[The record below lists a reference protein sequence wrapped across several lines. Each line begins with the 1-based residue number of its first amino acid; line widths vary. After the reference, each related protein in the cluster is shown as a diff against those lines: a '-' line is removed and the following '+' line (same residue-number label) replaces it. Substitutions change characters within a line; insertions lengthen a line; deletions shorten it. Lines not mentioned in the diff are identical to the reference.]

1 MLVLCIRL
9 DLVEFGYML
18 DGGFCLRDGD
28 LLCIE
33 NKNKRF

>member
-18 DGGFCLRDGD
+18 DGGFMFERW
-28 LLCIE
+28 
-33 NKNKRF
+33 RFVVY

>member
-18 DGGFCLRDGD
+18 DGSLMFERW
-28 LLCIE
+28 
-33 NKNKRF
+33 RFVVY